1 MNLPDEDP
9 EEKKLNEEIAIWEE
23 KLREIFGKSFIIQ
36 NQSESLFFQVVDK
49 FVDKRIKD
57 EKELSDYIEK
67 RLIWFEQLRSHIA
80 KVPLTDRTDMSRNV
94 VREKVSLLIF
104 VILKFV
110 DLIL

>member
-23 KLREIFGKSFIIQ
+23 KLREIFGESFIIQ
-36 NQSESLFFQVVDK
+36 NQSESFF
-49 FVDKRIKD
+49 FPSYKRIKD